1 MNDLSTLNIKESY
14 DSGYDN
20 ILWDFYIPVLS
31 EANQYDRIAGFFSS
45 SSLALAARG
54 MQQFIEHG
62 GRMRLVTC
70 PKFSKRDAE
79 MLEQSAKGMDDVLT
93 DEDAEDPDDL
103 FAEEEDS
110 ELELM
115 TGFSRDDLELMD
127 ADERAEVLGD
137 AGYEPDD
144 FGFDDF

>member
-1 MNDLSTLNIKESY
+1 MDDFLGFGGLFDLDGDGSL
-14 DSGYDN
+14 D
-20 ILWDFYIPVLS
+20 
-31 EANQYDRIAGFFSS
+31 AGETAFG
-45 SSLALAARG
+45 L
-54 MQQFIEHG
+54 M
-62 GRMRLVTC
+62 M
-70 PKFSKRDAE
+70 
-79 MLEQSAKGMDDVLT
+79 MDDVLT
-93 DEDAEDPDDL
+93 DEDAEDSDDL

-115 TGFSRDDLELMD
+115 TGYSRDDLELMD

>member
-1 MNDLSTLNIKESY
+1 MDDFLGFGGLFDLDGDGSL
-14 DSGYDN
+14 D
-20 ILWDFYIPVLS
+20 
-31 EANQYDRIAGFFSS
+31 AGETAFG
-45 SSLALAARG
+45 L
-54 MQQFIEHG
+54 M
-62 GRMRLVTC
+62 M
-70 PKFSKRDAE
+70 
-79 MLEQSAKGMDDVLT
+79 MDDVLT

-115 TGFSRDDLELMD
+115 TGYSRDDLELMD
-127 ADERAEVLGD
+127 ADERAEILGD

>member
-1 MNDLSTLNIKESY
+1 MDDFLGFGGLFDLDGDGSL
-14 DSGYDN
+14 D
-20 ILWDFYIPVLS
+20 
-31 EANQYDRIAGFFSS
+31 AGETAFG
-45 SSLALAARG
+45 L
-54 MQQFIEHG
+54 M
-62 GRMRLVTC
+62 M
-70 PKFSKRDAE
+70 
-79 MLEQSAKGMDDVLT
+79 MDDVLT
-93 DEDAEDPDDL
+93 DEDAKDPDDL

-115 TGFSRDDLELMD
+115 TGYSRDDLELMD

>member
-1 MNDLSTLNIKESY
+1 MDDFLGLGGLFDLDGDGSL
-14 DSGYDN
+14 D
-20 ILWDFYIPVLS
+20 
-31 EANQYDRIAGFFSS
+31 AGETAFG
-45 SSLALAARG
+45 L
-54 MQQFIEHG
+54 M
-62 GRMRLVTC
+62 M
-70 PKFSKRDAE
+70 
-79 MLEQSAKGMDDVLT
+79 MDDVLT

-115 TGFSRDDLELMD
+115 TGYSRDDLELMD
-127 ADERAEVLGD
+127 ADERTEVLGD